1 MLKSGVALHQRPTTA
16 AITRGNSGGNSVGA
30 NTKNIYISNGYKL
43 SSIVP
48 ITTTF
53 RFKAAL
59 CGFFLANLQLITG
72 INLDTDYSCKPVE
85 RIVE

>member
-53 RFKAAL
+53 KSRAVQY
-59 CGFFLANLQLITG
+59 GSFFGA
-72 INLDTDYSCKPVE
+72 S
-85 RIVE
+85 

>member
-16 AITRGNSGGNSVGA
+16 AITRGNFGGNSVGA

-48 ITTTF
+48 ITT
-53 RFKAAL
+53 KSIEKGAL
-59 CGFFLANLQLITG
+59 
-72 INLDTDYSCKPVE
+72 
-85 RIVE
+85 

>member
-48 ITTTF
+48 ITTSKEEGAPLWRPF
-53 RFKAAL
+53 FFVL
-59 CGFFLANLQLITG
+59 CGGVKSNRRRWFIR
-72 INLDTDYSCKPVE
+72 D
-85 RIVE
+85 

>member
-48 ITTTF
+48 ITTRQRKLGPLAGPNF
-53 RFKAAL
+53 VAL
-59 CGFFLANLQLITG
+59 GVG
-72 INLDTDYSCKPVE
+72 E
-85 RIVE
+85 